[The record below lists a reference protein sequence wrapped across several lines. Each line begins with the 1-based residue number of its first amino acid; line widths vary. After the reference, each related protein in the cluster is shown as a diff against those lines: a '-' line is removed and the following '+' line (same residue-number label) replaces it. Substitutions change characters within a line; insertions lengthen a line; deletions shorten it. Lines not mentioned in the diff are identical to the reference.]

1 MLCSIEALRETFN
14 ETLNKISGEVK
25 NYYSVLLENSRTV
38 HDVSLVD
45 LQEINDKVV
54 SGILTAQK
62 FVSTELET
70 QLK

>member
-38 HDVSLVD
+38 HDVSGVD
-45 LQEINDKVV
+45 LQGINDKVV

>member
-1 MLCSIEALRETFN
+1 VLCSIEALRETFN